1 MGVDDRGGDRII
13 CQKLLF
19 NGKNHFKFNGKLFS
33 WEGVVRFIVGYQ
45 LHAKLLKL

>member
-19 NGKNHFKFNGKLFS
+19 NGKNHLQINGKLFS
-33 WEGVVRFIVGYQ
+33 WEGVVRFIIGYH
-45 LHAKLLKL
+45 LHANLLL